1 MTRMHFQT
9 TIQRNR
15 ESIYA
20 LLIDLHGYPSWLSS
34 SSLYRTPLETSDNP
48 IQVGTTYRDNG
59 LHGRV
64 TELVPGS
71 RITFMQTTGSTIL
84 GLPGGLDIQIHYALE
99 PSDNLSTQVIRDVTI
114 KTHGVVLLLVQPVL
128 LRAIRKENER
138 ILQRLKWYLEAR

>member
-9 TIQRNR
+9 TIQRNK
-15 ESIYA
+15 ETIYA
-20 LLIDLHGYPSWLSS
+20 LLIDLQGYPSWLSA
-34 SSLYRTPLETSDNP
+34 SSLYRAPLETSDNP
-48 IQVGTTYRDNG
+48 IQIGTTYRDNG

-64 TELVPGS
+64 TELVPES
-71 RITFMQTTGSTIL
+71 RITFMQTTQLKLL

-114 KTHGVVLLLVQPVL
+114 KTHGVLLFVQPVL